1 MRSFALGL
9 VIIVGLGLTVLSLRP
24 GGLRRQLTFAARRFR
39 IALILGGVY
48 LLASTAI
55 RVFFSQGWVADYGP
69 PGVALVLGAVFLVAG
84 RDPAGVPDTPRR
96 SRTP

>member
-24 GGLRRQLTFAARRFR
+24 GGLRRQLSFAARRFR
-39 IALILGGVY
+39 IALILGGLYV
-48 LLASTAI
+48 LASTVI

-69 PGVALVLGAVFLVAG
+69 PAVALVLGAVFVVVG
-84 RDPAGVPDTPRR
+84 RDPAPAPETPRP